1 MSVIDSI
8 RRVLAEDAAH
18 PDLTHHVFL
27 RQATV
32 DAIMDSDLQPYI
44 RPNMGEPRR
53 PPSILGVP
61 HSIQDVARDTIV
73 TYRAG
78 RAISSTYL

>member
-1 MSVIDSI
+1 MTILDSI

-18 PDLTHHVFL
+18 PDLTHEVFL

-32 DAIMDSDLQPYI
+32 TDLEQMM
-44 RPNMGEPRR
+44 MGHMTAWNFASRK
-53 PPSILGVP
+53 PPSLLGLP
-61 HSIQDVARDTIV
+61 LHIQDVARDTIV

>member
-1 MSVIDSI
+1 MTVLDSI

-27 RQATV
+27 RQETV
-32 DAIMDSDLQPYI
+32 DALVIENLPYLVKDTT
-44 RPNMGEPRR
+44 GA

>member
-1 MSVIDSI
+1 MTILDSI

-18 PDLTHHVFL
+18 PDLTHEVFL
-27 RQATV
+27 RQETV
-32 DAIMDSDLQPYI
+32 DALETAD
-44 RPNMGEPRR
+44 
-53 PPSILGVP
+53 LGVP

>member
-1 MSVIDSI
+1 MIVS
-8 RRVLAEDAAH
+8 RAFAGKRFAVLGLA
-18 PDLTHHVFL
+18 
-27 RQATV
+27 RSGMATV
-32 DAIMDSDLQPYI
+32 EALETAD
-44 RPNMGEPRR
+44 
-53 PPSILGVP
+53 LGVP

>member
-1 MSVIDSI
+1 MTILDSI

-18 PDLTHHVFL
+18 PDLTHEVFL
-27 RQATV
+27 TGKTYALLMK
-32 DAIMDSDLQPYI
+32 DA
-44 RPNMGEPRR
+44 N
-53 PPSILGVP
+53 PSVWSAPDDRAITHLLGCKFF
-61 HSIQDVARDTIV
+61 IQDVARDTIV